1 MGGIE
6 FAEVSKSFGKV
17 QALDQL
23 SFSMPAGRLTGFLGP
38 NGAGKST
45 SFRALL
51 GITRIDQGRIS
62 ALGHDIGSDTA
73 AFVKRVG
80 AIVEDPGHHKAL
92 SGRDNMRVAA
102 ATLGRGEDHIDE
114 LLTLVGM
121 ADSAGRKVSGYSKGM
136 RQRLGLAA
144 ALLGDPDLL
153 VLDEPLDGLDPAGQV
168 ALKATLRN
176 LVDEHGKTVVV
187 SSHDLR
193 DVEELADH
201 VVVIEQGAF
210 VTQGSTEELLDTD
223 PQTRIE
229 IADPPAAAEILVAGG
244 FEVSRSDESLIVAST
259 DGAAIV
265 QLLADRGHYPSAVI
279 PEQTSL
285 ERVFL
290 NLTGESD
297 ADGGGA

>member
-1 MGGIE
+1 MAGIE
-6 FAEVSKSFGKV
+6 FSGVSKRFGKV
-17 QALDQL
+17 QALDRL
-23 SFSMPAGRLTGFLGP
+23 SFSMPAGQLTGFLGP

-51 GITRIDQGRIS
+51 GITRIDQGTIT
-62 ALGHDIGSDTA
+62 ALGHQIGSDTA
-73 AFVKRVG
+73 ALVKRVG
-80 AIVEDPGHHKAL
+80 AIIEDPGHHKAL
-92 SGRDNMRVAA
+92 TGRDNMRVAA
-102 ATLGRGEDHIDE
+102 ATLGRGEDRIGA
-114 LLTLVGM
+114 LLTQVGM
-121 ADSAGRKVSGYSKGM
+121 ADHADRKVSGYSKGM

-153 VLDEPLDGLDPAGQV
+153 ILDEPLDGLDPAGQV
-168 ALKATLRN
+168 AFKATLRN

-201 VVVIEQGAF
+201 VVVIDQGSL
-210 VTQGSTEELLDTD
+210 VTQGPTD
-223 PQTRIE
+223 ALIDANPRIRVR
-229 IADPPAAAEILVAGG
+229 ISDPAAAAEILAGAG
-244 FEVSRSDESLIVAST
+244 YEVGRDQDALVVSST

-265 QLLADRGHYPSAVI
+265 QVLAEHGLYPSAVV

-290 NLTGESD
+290 NLTG
-297 ADGGGA
+297 GGEQ